1 MLMKRRLRGS
11 FTIEATVIVPI
22 VLFVVGILFYLLF
35 YYHDKNAI
43 LSAAHDTVVYGS
55 YMEEVE
61 EGDLQSYMDEQIRGK
76 LLLFPSVHSKIE
88 IRKEEICMT
97 ATASQ
102 GPMSLEVKTAAARTY
117 PERYIRSIQKMKK

>member
-1 MLMKRRLRGS
+1 MKRWLRGS

-61 EGDLQSYMDEQIRGK
+61 ESDLQNYMREQVNGR
-76 LLLFPSVHSKIE
+76 LLLFPSAQSSVE
-88 IRKEEICMT
+88 IRKEEIAMT
-97 ATASQ
+97 VTASR
-102 GPMSLEVKTAAARTY
+102 GPMSLKIKTATARTY